1 MITQFRRSG
10 NERYHWLGLCGG
22 WLRAGVFDR
31 PHKVKTEGGIMK
43 RKAVVFWAMCL
54 VYVLGLLPVIEW
66 LPETAAK
73 VCGGVAGVLGLVGG
87 MAGAMAICVETK
99 GVKR

>member
-1 MITQFRRSG
+1 
-10 NERYHWLGLCGG
+10 
-22 WLRAGVFDR
+22 
-31 PHKVKTEGGIMK
+31 MK
-43 RKAVVFWAMCL
+43 RKAAIFWAVCL
-54 VYVLGLLPVIEW
+54 VYVLGLLPFIEA

-87 MAGAMAICVETK
+87 MAGAIAICVEMK